1 MTLDVRDAAR
11 DEAERDAL
19 VVAGEAW
26 SWARLA
32 DAVVP
37 VARQLAEAGHPEGSD
52 APFTLVAHLDLPALL
67 HQYALVSTRVPMH
80 LLHPAHSDAERA
92 QLSAQ
97 LSAALERAHLPS
109 AQGAERTLAI
119 VYTSGTSGRAK
130 GVILSRRAFI
140 ASARANEANLGW
152 RDDDRWL
159 LRIPTAHI
167 GGLSTLTRCLLAR
180 RCLVVAD
187 DRLPLREQ
195 IERDRVTITSLVPT
209 QLRRLI
215 DEAPDWRPPAHLR
228 ALLLGGGPAPAE
240 LLRDA
245 ADRGWPVLT
254 TYGLTETCSQVVTQ
268 PYGTTNDGALG
279 SGRPLEGADVRVVD
293 DVIRVRG
300 AMLCSGYVD
309 GAAALDSDGW
319 YVTGDRGRFD
329 ERGFL
334 HVLGRTSDL
343 IISGGENV
351 DPLEVEAALR
361 ELPGVRDACVFGVP
375 DREWGERVA
384 AVVVGDDVD
393 AAALDAALRER
404 LARFKLPRLY
414 ARADALPL
422 TRAGKVDRRAA
433 ARQFSDR
440 LSPPS
445 PRG

>member
-11 DEAERDAL
+11 EEPDRDAL
-19 VVAGEAW
+19 VVNGETW

-32 DAVVP
+32 DAVAP
-37 VARQLAEAGHPEGSD
+37 VARDLADAGHPADSD
-52 APFTLVAHLDLPALL
+52 APVTLIARLDLPTLL
-67 HQYALVSTRVPMH
+67 RQYALVSTRVPMH
-80 LLHPAHSDAERA
+80 LLHPAHSEAERA
-92 QLSAQ
+92 QLTAS
-97 LSAALERAHLPS
+97 LERTQLAPRD
-109 AQGAERTLAI
+109 GDERALAI
-119 VYTSGTSGRAK
+119 VYTSGTSGMPK
-130 GVILSRRAFI
+130 GVILSRRAFV
-140 ASARANEANLGW
+140 ASAHASAANLGW
-152 RDDDRWL
+152 QDDDRWL

-167 GGLSTLTRCLLAR
+167 GGLSTLTRCLRAR

-187 DRLPLREQ
+187 DSLPLRDQ
-195 IERDRVTITSLVPT
+195 IERDRVTMTSLVPT

-215 DEAPDWRPPAHLR
+215 DEAPSWRPPAHLR
-228 ALLLGGGPAPAE
+228 ALLLGGGPAPTE

-268 PYGTTNDGALG
+268 PYGTINDGALG
-279 SGRPLEGADVRVVD
+279 SGRPLDGADVRIVD
-293 DVIRVRG
+293 DVIHVRG
-300 AMLCSGYVD
+300 PMLCSGYVD
-309 GAAALDSDGW
+309 GAPALDRDGW

-329 ERGFL
+329 EHGFL
-334 HVLGRTSDL
+334 HVLGRASDL

-361 ELPGVRDACVFGVP
+361 DLPGVRDACVFGVP

-393 AAALDAALRER
+393 PAALDAALRER

-422 TRAGKVDRRAA
+422 TRAGKLDRRAA
-433 ARQFSDR
+433 ALRFSDR